1 MLYDPQKDHRAQMAE
16 DPPDDFISTFFT
28 YTAATSNRQS
38 PDIFRLWGG
47 IALLA
52 AALERRI
59 WLRTGDWIT
68 FPNLYTLFVGP
79 SGVGKNVIDSI
90 REILRAVNEPNTKIK
105 AFKVAP
111 DNMTKASMIDALVR
125 ARSTKL
131 TPKGQTITY
140 HALTITSEEFSVF
153 MSKYDM
159 DFVGVLNRL
168 YNNPAEHEEERRFGI
183 KEARAEFPMLNILG
197 GIQPAFLA
205 VLPDETWTTGLGRR
219 FIMLYSSEVKNLDPF
234 IEGEGSPE
242 MHRVILAGLSRAST
256 LFGELRWDPKSS
268 HQFREW
274 ALGGETP
281 RPTHSRLAGYVTNR
295 RQNMMKLMTISA
307 ISRHILRGG
316 GPMTLPQVS
325 GIDFERAMRWLIE
338 AEGVMPDIFRAM
350 VGKNDWQLVEE
361 TWLFL
366 IKAYEHNKRAP
377 VHHSLINQFIAE
389 RTTSEKVGQ
398 VFNLME
404 KTNAMHCV
412 DDIKGLWM
420 PRPKEARTL
429 E

>member
-90 REILRAVNEPNTKIK
+90 REILRAANEPNTKIK

-140 HALTITSEEFSVF
+140 HALTITAEEFSVF

-219 FIMLYSSEVKNLDPF
+219 FIML
-234 IEGEGSPE
+234 
-242 MHRVILAGLSRAST
+242 
-256 LFGELRWDPKSS
+256 
-268 HQFREW
+268 
-274 ALGGETP
+274 
-281 RPTHSRLAGYVTNR
+281 
-295 RQNMMKLMTISA
+295 
-307 ISRHILRGG
+307 
-316 GPMTLPQVS
+316 
-325 GIDFERAMRWLIE
+325 
-338 AEGVMPDIFRAM
+338 
-350 VGKNDWQLVEE
+350 
-361 TWLFL
+361 
-366 IKAYEHNKRAP
+366 
-377 VHHSLINQFIAE
+377 
-389 RTTSEKVGQ
+389 
-398 VFNLME
+398 
-404 KTNAMHCV
+404 
-412 DDIKGLWM
+412 
-420 PRPKEARTL
+420 
-429 E
+429 